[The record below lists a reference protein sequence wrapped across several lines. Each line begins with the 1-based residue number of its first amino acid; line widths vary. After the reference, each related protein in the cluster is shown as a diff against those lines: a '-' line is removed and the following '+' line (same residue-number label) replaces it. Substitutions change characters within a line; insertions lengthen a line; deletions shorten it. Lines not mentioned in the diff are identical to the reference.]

1 MTDGILRLV
10 TYVVE
15 SEADEGTGA
24 VGLLAGDLVVRPDDL
39 FAASGVKPRLDD
51 GPVTSVV
58 EALQTPAYLDA
69 ARSALQWLANA
80 DEEALAKVSVPR
92 EQVKL
97 LAPVPKPPKLF
108 ALAGNYMEHIKEST
122 QKKLQTKISEAD
134 KATPRVFMKPPSV
147 TVCGDGDPIL
157 LGPSSRW
164 PDYEAEMALIIGRP
178 GRFLEPEE
186 AAKHIAG
193 VTIMN
198 DVSERDLQ
206 IWTRPETREWDK
218 FFDWLNGKW
227 FDNAAPMGPCAVPI
241 EDAGDIHNLS
251 IRLWL
256 NGELKQNATTA
267 QMIFRAEEIVS
278 YISHIC
284 TVEPG
289 DIIATGTPSG
299 VGHAQGIKLKD
310 GDVVEIELEKVG
322 RLRNPVRRL

>member
-1 MTDGILRLV
+1 MMDGILRLV

-15 SEADEGTGA
+15 SEADEGAGA
-24 VGLLAGDLVVRPDDL
+24 LGILAGDRVVRPDDL
-39 FAASGVKPRLDD
+39 FALSGIKPRLED
-51 GPVTSVV
+51 GSVETV
-58 EALQTPAYLDA
+58 LEALQTPAYLDA
-69 ARSALQWLANA
+69 AREALGWLADS
-80 DEEALAKVSVPR
+80 DEDVLDRVSVPR
-92 EQVKL
+92 SQVKL
-97 LAPVPKPPKLF
+97 LAPIPHPPKLF

-122 QKKLQTKISEAD
+122 QKKLQAKISEAD
-134 KATPRVFMKPPSV
+134 RATPRVFMKPPSV

-157 LGPSSRW
+157 LGSSSRW

-178 GRFLEPEE
+178 GRFLETEE
-186 AAKHIAG
+186 AGGHIAG
-193 VTIMN
+193 ITIMN
-198 DVSERDLQ
+198 DVSERELQ

-241 EDAGDIHNLS
+241 EDAGDIHNLR

-256 NGELKQNATTA
+256 NGELKQDATTA

-284 TVEPG
+284 TIEPG
-289 DIIATGTPSG
+289 DVIATGTPSG

-310 GDVVEIELEKVG
+310 GDLVEIELEKVG
-322 RLRNPVRRL
+322 RLTNPVKQL

>member
-15 SEADEGTGA
+15 SDADEGAGA
-24 VGLLAGDLVVRPDDL
+24 LGFLAGEWVVDPDAL
-39 FAASGVKPRLDD
+39 FSASGIKPRLDD
-51 GPVTSVV
+51 GPVSSVV
-58 EALQTPAYLDA
+58 EALQTPAFLDA
-69 ARSALQWLANA
+69 AREALQWLAEVG
-80 DEEALAKVSVPR
+80 EEAAERVAVAR
-92 EQVKL
+92 ERAKL
-97 LAPVPKPPKLF
+97 LAPVPQPPKLF
-108 ALAGNYMEHIKEST
+108 ALAGNYMEHIREST
-122 QKKLQTKISEAD
+122 QKKLQAKISDAD
-134 KATPRVFMKPPSV
+134 RATPRVFMKPPSV

-178 GRFLEPEE
+178 GRFLPPEQ
-186 AAKHIAG
+186 AGSHIAG
-193 VTIMN
+193 ITILN
-198 DVSERDLQ
+198 DVSERELQ

-227 FDNAAPMGPCAVPI
+227 FDNAAPMGPCAVPV
-241 EDAGDIHNLS
+241 DDLGDIHDLR

-256 NGELKQNATTA
+256 NGELKQDASTA

-278 YISHIC
+278 YISQIC
-284 TVEPG
+284 TLEPG
-289 DIIATGTPSG
+289 DVIATGTPSG

-322 RLRNPVRRL
+322 RLRNPVKQL

>member
-10 TYVVE
+10 TYVTE
-15 SEADEGTGA
+15 SDADEGTGA
-24 VGLLAGDLVVRPDDL
+24 LGLLVGDRVVRPDDL
-39 FAASGVKPRLDD
+39 FAASGIKPRLDE
-51 GPVTSVV
+51 GPVATVV
-58 EALQTPAYLDA
+58 QALQTPAFLDA
-69 ARSALQWLANA
+69 ARQALQWLANA
-80 DEEALAKVSVPR
+80 DDQVLAQVSAAR
-92 EQVKL
+92 ADVKL
-97 LAPVPKPPKLF
+97 LAPVPNPPKLF
-108 ALAGNYMEHIKEST
+108 ALAGNYMEHIQEST
-122 QKKLQTKISEAD
+122 QKKLQATISEAD

-178 GRFLEPEE
+178 GRFLEPDD
-186 AAKHIAG
+186 AQAHVAG
-193 VTIMN
+193 ITIMN
-198 DVSERDLQ
+198 DVSERELQ

-241 EDAGDIHNLS
+241 DDIGDIHALR

-256 NGELKQNATTA
+256 NGELKQDATTA
-267 QMIFRAEEIVS
+267 QMIFRAGEIVS

-322 RLRNPVRRL
+322 RLRNPVKQL